1 MLFSDENTIISLWQ
15 SHFKLMLW
23 FIPMVFR
30 KDKCGV
36 MLNVI
41 IRTCDIRILW
51 GRTVVPMGRIKGRQP
66 STRFPDLL
74 LYGISVK

>member
-1 MLFSDENTIISLWQ
+1 MKIPLLSHWQ

-23 FIPMVFR
+23 FIPMGFR

-41 IRTCDIRILW
+41 IRYFDIPIVW
-51 GRTVVPMGRIKGRQP
+51 GRTVVRMGRIKGIQP
-66 STRFPDLL
+66 STGFPDLL
-74 LYGISVK
+74 LYEISVK

>member
-1 MLFSDENTIISLWQ
+1 MKIPLLLLGQ

-41 IRTCDIRILW
+41 IRTFDIRILW
-51 GRTVVPMGRIKGRQP
+51 GRTVVPMGRIKERQP
-66 STRFPDLL
+66 STRFPDLV
-74 LYGISVK
+74 LYEISVK